1 MSIIDKASLVLIPSG
16 YSEGFVYPIKN
27 PINPGRISYTRSAT
41 STRVNSKGLIEYAP
55 YNLFIQTEN
64 LTNTSAWIQV
74 QHNVVLSGIPPTGL
88 NTSYKLTDKDS
99 GVLARY
105 FIQSV
110 VLASEGT
117 HTASGYFKAAE
128 YNFIQIH
135 PSGDNGTAF
144 NLSNGTF
151 TILGA
156 GTATMTNVGDG
167 WYRCS
172 YTWSRAAG
180 NFNLHYS
187 PSVAGNYSYDGT
199 AGSGIFMSSPQL
211 EMSSAPSPYV
221 ATTNRLNFPTLD
233 YSTGKPTFLFE
244 PSVTNLLTYS
254 EDFSNVVWSKEGT
267 NVDSNQTIAPN
278 GSNTADT
285 VSTSTGNQYHR
296 FYTGPFTY
304 ASTLTIFSFSVYLKY
319 KDHRYVSFGVTD
331 NLIYRSQVVVDLV
344 SGVITENYVQS
355 GTLTSNLQPVGN
367 GWYRLT
373 GTFTPSEYY
382 TGGHVYLLGFLLNQS
397 TWSYEGYIGTRTGAY
412 IWGAQLQ
419 EGTAATSYIPTTNAS
434 VTRAGGSTAALG
446 SSYFGTNKGT
456 LLLGVEG
463 IKTLV
468 SSGSAATVDL
478 ISGASRV
485 ITLYENS
492 SGLGFYDYYANA
504 TLCTVDK
511 TTKKMLIK
519 WDGTT
524 SVGFVN
530 GVKTTTLTTGSAR
543 SIDNMAGLKSALT
556 AYNLSVF
563 AIFPEALSDAE
574 CIFLTS

>member
-64 LTNTSAWIQV
+64 LTNTSAWFQT

-187 PSVAGNYSYDGT
+187 PSVAGNYNYNGT

-254 EDFSNVVWSKEGT
+254 EDFSNAIWTKQGT
-267 NVDSNQTIAPN
+267 LVSTNQTIAPN
-278 GSNTADT
+278 GNNTADT
-285 VSTSTGNQYHR
+285 ISTSTGSEIHR
-296 FYTGPFTY
+296 FYNGPFTY
-304 ASTLTIFSFSVYLKY
+304 ASTLTTFSFSVYLKY
-319 KDHRYVSFGVTD
+319 KDHRYVSFGITD
-331 NLIYRSQVVVDLV
+331 DSTYRSQVVVDLV
-344 SGVITENYVQS
+344 SGVITQNYVQS

-373 GTFTPSEYY
+373 GTFTPSTFYFNNF
-382 TGGHVYLLGFLLNQS
+382 VYLLGFLLNQN
-397 TWSYEGYIGTRTGAY
+397 TWNLNNYLGTGTGAY

-419 EGTAATSYIPTTNAS
+419 EGTAVTSYIPTTNAS
-434 VTRAGGSTAALG
+434 VTRSGGSTADLG

-463 IKTLV
+463 IKTIV
-468 SSGSAATVDL
+468 NSGSAATMQL
-478 ISGASRV
+478 RSGGNV
-485 ITLYENS
+485 VMTLYDDG
-492 SGLGFYDYYANA
+492 SGIGFYDYYG
-504 TLCTVDK
+504 TQFLCPSDR

-530 GVKTTTLTTGSAR
+530 GVKTATSTTGSAR
-543 SIDNMAGLKSALT
+543 SIDNIQGLRASLN

-574 CIFLTS
+574 CISLTS

>member
-27 PINPGRISYTRSAT
+27 PINPGRISYTRNAT

-64 LTNTSAWIQV
+64 LTNTSAWFQG

-99 GVLARY
+99 GILSRY

-117 HTASGYFKAAE
+117 YTASGYFKAAE

-135 PSGDNGTAF
+135 PSSDSGVSF

-151 TILGA
+151 TGGI

-187 PSVAGNYSYDGT
+187 PSVAGNYNYNGT

-211 EMSSAPSPYV
+211 EMGSAPSPYV
-221 ATTNRLNFPTLD
+221 ATTDRLNFPTLD

-244 PSVTNLLTYS
+244 PSVTNYALPFPGTANAAIAP
-254 EDFSNVVWSKEGT
+254 DGT
-267 NVDSNQTIAPN
+267 NTGTKIVYGAGNNYN
-278 GSNTADT
+278 GSFNFQ
-285 VSTSTGNQYHR
+285 SSSLTGVR
-296 FYTGPFTY
+296 TLSIY
-304 ASTLTIFSFSVYLKY
+304 AKSAGYNLLLNAG
-319 KDHRYVSFGVTD
+319 SFGNNNYAVFDLT
-331 NLIYRSQVVVDLV
+331 NGVV
-344 SGVITENYVQS
+344 SHNP
-355 GTLTSNLQPVGN
+355 SNLPTTITSVGN
-367 GWYRLT
+367 GWYRCT
-373 GTFTPSEYY
+373 MTSQGTAGGEVDIY
-382 TGGHVYLLGFLLNQS
+382 TFLISTINGTTTSNSQVYN
-397 TWSYEGYIGTRTGAY
+397 GTSG
-412 IWGAQLQ
+412 IFVWGAQLQ
-419 EGTAATSYIPTTNAS
+419 TGTATTSYIPTTNAY

-463 IKTLV
+463 IKSLV

-478 ISGASRV
+478 LSGASRV

-543 SIDNMAGLKSALT
+543 SIDSMAGLKSALT

-574 CIFLTS
+574 CISLTS

>member
-27 PINPGRISYTRSAT
+27 PINPGRISYTRNAT
-41 STRVNSKGLIEYAP
+41 STRVNSKGLIESVP
-55 YNLFIQTEN
+55 YNLFEGSNSALGSTAGGGNPGTTLTANAALAPDGSYTATFVDYTTAIEN
-64 LTNTSAWIQV
+64 SK
-74 QHNVVLSGIPPTGL
+74 NVEFNFYNV
-88 NTSYKLTDKDS
+88 DS
-99 GVLARY
+99 KTY
-105 FIQSV
+105 
-110 VLASEGT
+110 
-117 HTASGYFKAAE
+117 TASIWVK
-128 YNFIQIH
+128 
-135 PSGDNGTAF
+135 GTAGQTI
-144 NLSNGTF
+144 NLVLDWNGFPGTSVQRTLDGTWQRFTLTKSYSENQNTF
-151 TILGA
+151 AVFRVGTRSLYGYS
-156 GTATMTNVGDG
+156 GTATQVYIWGVQ
-167 WYRCS
+167 
-172 YTWSRAAG
+172 
-180 NFNLHYS
+180 L
-187 PSVAGNYSYDGT
+187 VEGT
-199 AGSGIFMSSPQL
+199 EAKDYL
-211 EMSSAPSPYV
+211 
-221 ATTNRLNFPTLD
+221 TTTDRLNFPTLD

-254 EDFSNVVWSKEGT
+254 EDFSNAVWSKEGT

-434 VTRAGGSTAALG
+434 VTRVGGSTAALG

-463 IKTLV
+463 IKTIV
-468 SSGSAATVDL
+468 NSGSEATVEL
-478 ISGASRV
+478 RSGGSLV
-485 ITLYENS
+485 MTLYDDG
-492 SGLGFYDYYANA
+492 SGIGFYDYYG
-504 TLCTVDK
+504 TQFLCPSNR

-530 GVKTTTLTTGSAR
+530 GVKTATSTTGSAR
-543 SIDNMAGLKSALT
+543 SIDNIQGLRASLN

-574 CIFLTS
+574 CTFLTS

>member
-64 LTNTSAWIQV
+64 LTNTSAWFQT

-88 NTSYKLTDKDS
+88 STSYKLTDKDS
-99 GVLARY
+99 GVLARF

-117 HTASGYFKAAE
+117 YTASGYFKAAE

-135 PSGDNGTAF
+135 PTSDNGTAF

-187 PSVAGNYSYDGT
+187 PSVAGNYNYNGT

-211 EMSSAPSPYV
+211 EMGSAPSPYV

-244 PSVTNLLTYS
+244 PSVTNLIRAS
-254 EDFSNVVWSKEGT
+254 EDILNLSYWTRQGTLTLNSNTTV
-267 NVDSNQTIAPN
+267 APN
-278 GSNTADT
+278 GNTTADT
-285 VSTSTGNQYHR
+285 
-296 FYTGPFTY
+296 
-304 ASTLTIFSFSVYLKY
+304 LTIQPANWLYQGGITVTAGTPYTLSVYVKVPTGTNQFKLAAYSPNNGSFSSSTFTATTSWQ
-319 KDHRYVSFGVTD
+319 RFTFTCTFTVSESVGFYPVA
-331 NLIYRSQVVVDLV
+331 VD
-344 SGVITENYVQS
+344 G
-355 GTLTSNLQPVGN
+355 
-367 GWYRLT
+367 LT
-373 GTFTPSEYY
+373 GGSFE
-382 TGGHVYLLGFLLNQS
+382 
-397 TWSYEGYIGTRTGAY
+397 
-412 IWGAQLQ
+412 IWGVQLQ

-434 VTRAGGSTAALG
+434 VTRVGGSTAALG

-463 IKTLV
+463 IKSLV

-478 ISGASRV
+478 VSGASRV

-504 TLCTVDK
+504 NLCTVDK

-530 GVKTTTLTTGSAR
+530 GVKTATLTTGSAR
-543 SIDNMAGLKSALT
+543 SIDSMTGLKSALT

-574 CIFLTS
+574 CTFLTS